1 MPAPYP
7 YAIVIGASSGIGAEL
22 VRQLARDG
30 CRVAA
35 FARRTDRLTSLAD
48 EFPGSVKPFVHDV
61 CDSDSVSTLFSDAA
75 YWLGGLDLIIY
86 AAGTM
91 PLVGPDEYSVE
102 KDLEMFKVNTLG
114 AVPWL
119 DEAARRFSA
128 VGGGTIVVIGSV
140 AGDRGRKGQPAYN
153 ASKGAI
159 ATFAEA
165 LRNRL
170 WRYGVTVTTVKPG
183 PVATEMTASL
193 GLKGAMPV
201 QDAAKRILELAPSG
215 KEVYLKV
222 THRVIFGI
230 LRSLPSW
237 LFRRLPV

>member
-7 YAIVIGASSGIGAEL
+7 YAIVVGASSGIGAEL

-35 FARRTDRLTSLAD
+35 FARRRERLEDLAN

-61 CDSDSVSTLFSDAA
+61 NDLDSVPTLFADAT
-75 YWLGGLDLIIY
+75 YWLGGLDLLVY

-91 PLVGPDEYSVE
+91 PSVGPDEYSQE
-102 KDLEMFKVNTLG
+102 KDLDIFRTNTLG

-119 DEAARRFSA
+119 DEASRRFGA
-128 VGGGTIVVIGSV
+128 VRGGTIVVIGSV
-140 AGDRGRKGQPAYN
+140 AGDRGRRGQPAYN
-153 ASKGAI
+153 ASKAAL

-170 WRYGVTVTTVKPG
+170 SQSDVTVTTVKPG
-183 PVATEMTASL
+183 PVATEMTAGL

-201 QDAAKRILELAPSG
+201 QDAARRILELAPSG
-215 KEVYLKV
+215 KEVYLKFS
-222 THRVIFGI
+222 HRLVFGI
-230 LRSLPSW
+230 LRNLPSW